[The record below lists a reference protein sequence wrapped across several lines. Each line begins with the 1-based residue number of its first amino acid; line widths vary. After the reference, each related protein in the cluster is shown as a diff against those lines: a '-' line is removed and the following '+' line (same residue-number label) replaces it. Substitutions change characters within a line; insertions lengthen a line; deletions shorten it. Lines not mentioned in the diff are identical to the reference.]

1 MALGAESVC
10 TGIDDISFFTVNLQF
25 CHSISSNYAVGVV
38 LCRIYF
44 SLLFGK
50 KFGEIIMQLPLS
62 SAVLEV
68 LDDLNGGGIISH
80 PPGNNKIGIQFYTM
94 QNLIKI
100 SDEYKIHLKTRVKKS
115 KILQENLGE
124 YLYNLEFMCKGMGM
138 LGCSFKPR
146 MESRSHKER
155 MCMYAKDR
163 FRRNICSAEDNDKI
177 QKLFTD

>member
-1 MALGAESVC
+1 MALGGESVC
-10 TGIDDISFFTVNLQF
+10 TGIDYISFFTVNLQF
-25 CHSISSNYAVGVV
+25 CHSVSSNYAVSVV

-68 LDDLNGGGIISH
+68 LDHLINGGGIISH

-100 SDEYKIHLKTRVKKS
+100 SDEYKIHLKTHV
-115 KILQENLGE
+115 
-124 YLYNLEFMCKGMGM
+124 
-138 LGCSFKPR
+138 
-146 MESRSHKER
+146 
-155 MCMYAKDR
+155 
-163 FRRNICSAEDNDKI
+163 
-177 QKLFTD
+177 